1 MLIFLNDKLCH
12 LTVWLIIGEIINLFI
27 KKTHINTT
35 PIISLYQKFYSINCI
50 KTNNW
55 HLYSCLRK
63 DTLTNRDVYNCNEEC
78 INSKQLSEKYKIL
91 RKPNNKTKNIFCYK
105 CNKYTESI

>member
-50 KTNNW
+50 KTNN
-55 HLYSCLRK
+55 
-63 DTLTNRDVYNCNEEC
+63 
-78 INSKQLSEKYKIL
+78 
-91 RKPNNKTKNIFCYK
+91 
-105 CNKYTESI
+105 